1 MVAVIAPQAFYVLS
15 HSRSLRLDF
24 CLQEYCTSL
33 PLHLAKC
40 WSSRLAHLKP
50 TSSVKFFLTSPGREI
65 SFLGGWPLH
74 SLSPCLL
81 IWPEA
86 VLLMIYTHERQKVS
100 PMDCKSQG
108 KFTSSVSSVPCGCQH
123 GAGLNIQKALNT
135 FLLILLKKSS
145 SENNDNEE
153 WEVGEK
159 NSFSSKERWFLWCS
173 RSCGLDWPVIHVPG
187 NWQAISLCASLKTS
201 LTFSSLAFCS

>member
-50 TSSVKFFLTSPGREI
+50 TSSVKFFLTSPGCEI
-65 SFLGGWPLH
+65 SFLGGRPLH

-123 GAGLNIQKALNT
+123 GAGLNIPEGAQYIFIN
-135 FLLILLKKSS
+135 FVKK
-145 SENNDNEE
+145 
-153 WEVGEK
+153 
-159 NSFSSKERWFLWCS
+159 
-173 RSCGLDWPVIHVPG
+173 I
-187 NWQAISLCASLKTS
+187 
-201 LTFSSLAFCS
+201 